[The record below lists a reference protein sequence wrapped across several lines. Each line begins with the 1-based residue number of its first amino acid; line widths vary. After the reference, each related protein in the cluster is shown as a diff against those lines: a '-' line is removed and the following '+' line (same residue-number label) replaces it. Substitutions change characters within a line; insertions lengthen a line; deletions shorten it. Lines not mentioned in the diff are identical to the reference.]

1 MVLLSKLQIG
11 QKAKIRK
18 INSKF
23 SNKLMAMGL
32 VLGAEIKLVRFA
44 PAGDPIEF
52 EIKSY
57 SLSLRKEICQDVEV
71 LLIE

>member
-1 MVLLSKLQIG
+1 MVLLSELKVG

-32 VLGAEIKLVRFA
+32 VLGAEIKLIRFA

-52 EIKSY
+52 EIKRY